1 MIDNINEK
9 LRQAQ
14 IAKDMD
20 DMVKHAER
28 TRQVAINLMKVNKVS
43 ETPEI
48 KANGHK
54 VKFLDPD
61 NLKMVVDGKVF
72 IGKEEIDSE
81 INRIDL
87 IGPDMKKV
95 RDKER
100 IKDITKKEIKNITSV
115 GKVSAVRGVVSV
127 PIRSVA
133 SGQHTM
139 GALLHGLWAL
149 MQKAMQR

>member
-1 MIDNINEK
+1 MIDNIDEK

-14 IAKDMD
+14 IAKDKD
-20 DMVKHAER
+20 DMVKHAEK
-28 TRQVAINLMKVNKVS
+28 TRQAAINLMKADNVS

-87 IGPDMKKV
+87 IGPDMKK
-95 RDKER
+95 
-100 IKDITKKEIKNITSV
+100 
-115 GKVSAVRGVVSV
+115 
-127 PIRSVA
+127 
-133 SGQHTM
+133 
-139 GALLHGLWAL
+139 
-149 MQKAMQR
+149 

>member
-1 MIDNINEK
+1 M
-9 LRQAQ
+9 
-14 IAKDMD
+14 
-20 DMVKHAER
+20 
-28 TRQVAINLMKVNKVS
+28 S

-48 KANGHK
+48 KANSHK

-72 IGKEEIDSE
+72 IGKEAIDSE

-87 IGPDMKKV
+87 VGPDMKKI
-95 RDKER
+95 RDKKR

-115 GKVSAVRGVVSV
+115 GKVSAVRGVVSA
-127 PIRSVA
+127 PIKSAV

-139 GALLHGLWAL
+139 GH
-149 MQKAMQR
+149 

>member
-1 MIDNINEK
+1 MTREIVSVNLNGTRFPATIVSKKDFDFM
-9 LRQAQ
+9 RQEGD
-14 IAKDMD
+14 ICLLY
-20 DMVKHAER
+20 
-28 TRQVAINLMKVNKVS
+28 TS
-43 ETPEI
+43 TPEI

-127 PIRSVA
+127 PIRSAA

-139 GALLHGLWAL
+139 GALLHGLWAF